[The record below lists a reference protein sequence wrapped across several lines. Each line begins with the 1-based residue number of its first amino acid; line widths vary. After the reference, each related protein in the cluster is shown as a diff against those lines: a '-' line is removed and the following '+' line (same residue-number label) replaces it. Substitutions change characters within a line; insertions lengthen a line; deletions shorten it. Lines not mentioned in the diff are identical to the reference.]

1 MATEQTRVRRNLKVN
16 QGRIIR
22 VEQQLGR
29 LGKRFERLEK
39 QNAALKAEAPKR
51 DPKLGPQKN
60 QQRIRQLEKQNANLK
75 AELSKLRARVD
86 RNTKANEQNASYLTR
101 LMGLSAP
108 VQALVR
114 SFKQTPGAPF
124 TAWKMWMLSTFRKQ
138 GLYRKQMFR

>member
-1 MATEQTRVRRNLKVN
+1 MTTQQTRVQRNLKVN

-29 LGKRFERLEK
+29 LEKRFERLEK
-39 QNAALKAEAPKR
+39 RNASLKAEVPR
-51 DPKLGPQKN
+51 PEPKLGQQK
-60 QQRIRQLEKQNANLK
+60 IAQLERQSANLQ

-86 RNTKANEQNASYLTR
+86 QNTKDNKQNANSIIGFR
-101 LMGLSAP
+101 AP

-124 TAWKMWMLSTFRKQ
+124 TAWRMWMLSTFRKQ
-138 GLYRKQMFR
+138 GLYRKRMFR

>member
-1 MATEQTRVRRNLKVN
+1 MTTQQTRVRRNLKVN

-22 VEQQLGR
+22 TEQQLGR
-29 LGKRFERLEK
+29 LEKRIERLEK
-39 QNAALKAEAPKR
+39 QNA
-51 DPKLGPQKN
+51 
-60 QQRIRQLEKQNANLK
+60 NLQ

-86 RNTKANEQNASYLTR
+86 QNMKDNKQNASHITPLI
-101 LMGLSAP
+101 GLRAP

-124 TAWKMWMLSTFRKQ
+124 KVWTMWMLSTFRKQ

>member
-1 MATEQTRVRRNLKVN
+1 MTTQQTRVQRNLKVN

-29 LGKRFERLEK
+29 LEKRFERLEK
-39 QNAALKAEAPKR
+39 QNAALKPEVPKR
-51 DPKLGPQKN
+51 DPKFDEQK
-60 QQRIRQLEKQNANLK
+60 IGQLEKQNANLK

-86 RNTKANEQNASYLTR
+86 QNTKDNKQNASTITPLI
-101 LMGLSAP
+101 GLRAP

-124 TAWKMWMLSTFRKQ
+124 TAWRMWMLSTFRKQ
-138 GLYRKQMFR
+138 GLYRKRMFR

>member
-1 MATEQTRVRRNLKVN
+1 MTTQQTRVQRNLKVN

-29 LGKRFERLEK
+29 LEKRFERLEK
-39 QNAALKAEAPKR
+39 QNAALKAEVPKL
-51 DPKLGPQKN
+51 DPKFAEQKN
-60 QQRIRQLEKQNANLK
+60 QQKIGQLEKQNANLK

-86 RNTKANEQNASYLTR
+86 QNTKDNKQNASTITPLI
-101 LMGLSAP
+101 GLRAP

-124 TAWKMWMLSTFRKQ
+124 TAWRMWMLSTFRKQ
-138 GLYRKQMFR
+138 GLYRKRMFR

>member
-1 MATEQTRVRRNLKVN
+1 MTIQQTRVRRNLKVN

-22 VEQQLGR
+22 TEQQLGR
-29 LGKRFERLEK
+29 LEKRIERLE
-39 QNAALKAEAPKR
+39 N
-51 DPKLGPQKN
+51 
-60 QQRIRQLEKQNANLK
+60 QNANLK

-86 RNTKANEQNASYLTR
+86 QNTSYLTR

-124 TAWKMWMLSTFRKQ
+124 TAWRMWMLSTFRKQ

>member
-1 MATEQTRVRRNLKVN
+1 MTIQQTRVRRNLKVN

-22 VEQQLGR
+22 TERQLGR
-29 LGKRFERLEK
+29 LEKRIERLE
-39 QNAALKAEAPKR
+39 NR
-51 DPKLGPQKN
+51 
-60 QQRIRQLEKQNANLK
+60 NANLK

-86 RNTKANEQNASYLTR
+86 QNTKDNKHCANSITR

-124 TAWKMWMLSTFRKQ
+124 AAWRMWMLSTFRKQ
-138 GLYRKQMFR
+138 GLYRKRMFG

>member
-1 MATEQTRVRRNLKVN
+1 MTIQQTRVQRNLKVN

-29 LGKRFERLEK
+29 LEKRFERLEK
-39 QNAALKAEAPKR
+39 RNASLKAEVPR
-51 DPKLGPQKN
+51 PEPKLGQQKIA
-60 QQRIRQLEKQNANLK
+60 QFERQSANLQ

-86 RNTKANEQNASYLTR
+86 QNTKDNKQNANSIIGFR
-101 LMGLSAP
+101 AP

-124 TAWKMWMLSTFRKQ
+124 TAWRMWMLSTFRKQ
-138 GLYRKQMFR
+138 GLYRKRMFR